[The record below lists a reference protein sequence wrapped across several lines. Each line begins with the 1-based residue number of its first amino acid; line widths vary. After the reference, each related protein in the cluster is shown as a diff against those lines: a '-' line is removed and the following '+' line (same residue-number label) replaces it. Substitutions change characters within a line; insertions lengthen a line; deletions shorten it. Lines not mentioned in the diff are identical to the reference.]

1 MESYVW
7 QVMATSGLFWC
18 LVLSFTAALCWARLK
33 GAEVLAHMQHK
44 ELCDSMNDL
53 LMKVPE
59 ARLQELEST
68 ISAFRTRIDKSGL
81 ENDAYREAVH
91 KSMQRFDQI
100 MRRNERALVGKAGKV
115 LTEEEEDDTPDEI
128 PLGDHQPPSTKK
140 GSRPSR
146 AELRQLLRD
155 KRTP

>member
-1 MESYVW
+1 MESYIW
-7 QVMATSGLFWC
+7 PIIATSGFVWC
-18 LVLSFTAALCWARLK
+18 FVLSFMAALCWARLK
-33 GAEVLAHMQHK
+33 GAEGLAHVQHK
-44 ELCDSMNDL
+44 ELCEGMSEL
-53 LMKVPE
+53 HMKVPE

-128 PLGDHQPPSTKK
+128 PLGDHKPPSTKK